1 MILTTDQFRNE
12 RKSQKI
18 LTFSAMPPATKALTI
33 GDLEAGFSNYC
44 QALRRL
50 VADGR
55 DLKTI
60 RRTVCWDYLN
70 RLHTS
75 LPKDYRSPDELI
87 QRYQRDASPARAD

>member
-1 MILTTDQFRNE
+1 
-12 RKSQKI
+12 
-18 LTFSAMPPATKALTI
+18 MPTATKVLTI
-33 GDLEAGFSNYC
+33 GDLEAGFATYC

-55 DLKTI
+55 EMDSI

-75 LPKDYRSPDELI
+75 LPQSYRSPEELVV
-87 QRYQRDASPARAD
+87 RYKKALLTAAAN

>member
-1 MILTTDQFRNE
+1 MIHIE
-12 RKSQKI
+12 SQEVLI
-18 LTFSAMPPATKALTI
+18 FTLMPTATKVLAI

-55 DLKTI
+55 EIESI
-60 RRTVCWDYLN
+60 RRTICWDYLQ

-75 LPKDYRSPDELI
+75 LPQSYRSPEDLVA
-87 QRYQRDASPARAD
+87 RYQRAQTVPAAN

>member
-1 MILTTDQFRNE
+1 
-12 RKSQKI
+12 
-18 LTFSAMPPATKALTI
+18 MPPATKALSI
-33 GDLEAGFSNYC
+33 GDLEAGFSTYC

-55 DLKTI
+55 DINAI

-70 RLHTS
+70 RLHSS

-87 QRYQRDASPARAD
+87 ERYQRDACPAQAN